1 MQCSSGEL
9 LDCSP
14 FIKTRSCTKRINIP
28 LQLRGDIHIPLD
40 QKSATFSQL
49 SGLVADYLLR
59 ASTTT
64 STANS
69 ETHTTLKDPEVETV
83 HKLPQK
89 SLDFALNTL
98 PKTLSGLDVNINFIT
113 GGFSE
118 SSTATSPSSSNSAN
132 NARNSELDLFKLANV
147 DFRHGWLASEEDK
160 ETYEVLLSVANDY
173 DTAVNV
179 LVEGDAIAE
188 GNITGNSNSAAN
200 ATSCNSEQTT
210 ESQTQSPTVSNA
222 TRLERL
228 FEDLSMEPNKQAK
241 VYQATIIQRF
251 LQQTSTQLT
260 YAGLFNLSESLP
272 QGSLCALFR
281 NSHFSVLYRRPDAP
295 PQPSRLAEDG
305 TQAGTASR
313 GSSDNNNGQGRRLP
327 QATLFQLVTDQA
339 LLHEPNAIWESL
351 EDIDGSASTFFDS
364 ALQPARIRQDWV
376 SRSERDPAQVED
388 NNATHDAE

>member
-1 MQCSSGEL
+1 MESS
-9 LDCSP
+9 
-14 FIKTRSCTKRINIP
+14 R
-28 LQLRGDIHIPLD
+28 
-40 QKSATFSQL
+40 
-49 SGLVADYLLR
+49 
-59 ASTTT
+59 
-64 STANS
+64 
-69 ETHTTLKDPEVETV
+69 
-83 HKLPQK
+83 KLPQE

-113 GGFSE
+113 GGFSD
-118 SSTATSPSSSNSAN
+118 SSTATPSPSSSNSAN

-147 DFRHGWLASEEDK
+147 DFRHGWLASEDDK
-160 ETYEVLLSVANDY
+160 ESYEVLLSVANDY

-200 ATSCNSEQTT
+200 ATSSNSEQTT

-222 TRLERL
+222 TRLEQL

-295 PQPSRLAEDG
+295 PRPSRLAGEDG
-305 TQAGTASR
+305 TQAGTAS
-313 GSSDNNNGQGRRLP
+313 GGHNDNNNGQGRRLP

-351 EDIDGSASTFFDS
+351 EDIDGSGSTFFDS

-376 SRSERDPAQVED
+376 SRSERDAAQVEN
-388 NNATHDAE
+388 NNATHDAEWVGTCFQFEMSYSMTDCL